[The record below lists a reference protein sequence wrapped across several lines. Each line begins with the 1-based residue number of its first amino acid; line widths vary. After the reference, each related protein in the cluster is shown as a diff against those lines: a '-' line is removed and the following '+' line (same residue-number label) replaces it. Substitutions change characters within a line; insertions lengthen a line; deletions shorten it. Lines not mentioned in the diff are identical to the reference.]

1 MPEETQQLEGGSYE
15 VIRDRLARHG
25 SDLRGRLDGLN
36 EDRKE
41 LFGVVENELVS
52 TSRIATQ
59 FNCVPRDM
67 IAVGANRFLFGYN
80 IQFGLKQTTS
90 VSDVFAAYRY
100 DPEGHEFHQLPVAEM
115 LSDATFVEDFQY
127 LYRYYKQTV
136 FVKFMV
142 IGPSLYMGMRIGKA
156 VEDLKTFKW
165 LIKGDGTLD
174 YLGNRFDHE
183 YAFPSQQEFEWTRA
197 HRDMHRGG
205 EHPHISIDDRVFVE
219 TLGGDLTVKVEDNTS
234 SGEGIYSEPVADQDQ
249 TLDDAEI
256 FYASVGPLVL
266 MKVLPYREELHRYL
280 VYNEKTRVVH
290 RLDAIGHSCVLLP
303 DEQGL
308 IFANGYL
315 LLTGE
320 VKVFETDLTDMRFER
335 RIASANG
342 EDYLFV
348 FYNRLSGDYVLLS
361 YNIIS
366 QTVETP
372 VICNGYSLFPDGK
385 LICFKA
391 EAEAQKHHSLQVW
404 QTSYLSEDALS
415 ADAESQDSML
425 FKIGNAALVRGM
437 AECREVLVL
446 LGKEDSYAGLYLD
459 LVKKTGDILDG
470 YFWIAKEEAHDLAD
484 PVREIQ
490 RAAASAIDE
499 FDKVKRLREG
509 TRQQTTA
516 VRGAVEEVLK
526 QVAYA
531 APDDI
536 FGFVHHLTELR
547 RRRGEVIG
555 LRELRYVDTRLVE
568 ELEEQVVE
576 ATDKCSSQ
584 TVAFLLKEEAL
595 DPYRGA
601 VDEQKT
607 AIGKLKKVT
616 EADGVGEAL
625 DTAGSELEMLID
637 VVSNLK
643 IEDATQTTAII
654 DGISSIYA
662 TLNGV
667 RAELKQVRRDLAK
680 SEGMAQFSAQMKLL
694 SQAVVNY
701 LDLCDTPERCDEYL
715 TRLMVQVEELEGRFA
730 EFDEDIEEL
739 GAKREE
745 IYEAFEGR
753 KQALLEQRNRRASTL
768 VKSAERILS
777 GVQHRV
783 SKLEDLNDING
794 YFAGDLMID
803 KLRDIIVQLGALGDS
818 VKAADVQTKLNTL
831 RDDAV
836 RQLKDRKELFVDGEA
851 VLQFGRHRFSV
862 NEQELELSII
872 PHDGEMCF
880 HLSGTDFFEP
890 VRDEGFLATSEIWGQ
905 EILSENDEVYRVEW
919 LVYQMLQGNDFG
931 EGTLEDV
938 QRFMQ
943 PRYAEGY
950 TKGVHDEDAVKLLD
964 ALLPVHQEVGLLRFA
979 PHTRGAA
986 LVAWHAGEGEARAS
1000 LAAKL
1005 AAHAGR
1011 RKYLGEKNGV
1021 HEFTMELAD
1030 FLAPILERSF
1040 PEVAVDRAAEYLFGE
1055 LTGGP
1060 GFVVSREAGALLQQF
1075 SHVLTAK
1082 RARKSY
1088 DEALAPFADDAL
1100 GRYHVARDWLQGVE
1114 SLAAQTGSEEK
1125 VERVLPT
1132 DNLREWY
1139 VCEAAA
1145 QLARGG
1151 QMHPEA
1157 QGVNL
1162 EVEVPELAGSHSRI
1176 EQRTLVLHYNEFME
1190 RLDRFAREVVPRFE
1204 ACQEIKNRIVES
1216 KRGEMRLDEFK
1227 PRVMS
1232 AFVRN
1237 KLINDVYLP
1246 LVGDNLSKQIGTAGA
1261 DSRTDRMGMLLLI
1274 SPPGYGKT
1282 TLMEYIANR
1291 LGLTFLK
1298 INGPAIGHH
1307 VTSLDPAEAPNLSAR
1322 EEIEKLN
1329 LGLEMGD
1336 NVMLYVDD
1344 IQHCNPEF
1352 LQKFISLCDGQR
1364 KIEGVYGGRARTYD
1378 LRGKKVAVVMAGN
1391 PFTESGSRFQIPDM
1405 LANRADT
1412 YNLGDILGGHEE
1424 AFKGSY
1430 IENCLTS
1437 NPALQKLASRSQSDV
1452 YAAMRIADTGV
1463 QEGVDFEGNYTPAEI
1478 EEFVRTLCHLFKVR
1492 DTLLRV
1498 NTEYIYSAGQEDAY
1512 RTEPA
1517 FRLQGSY
1524 RNMNRIAEKVLPLM
1538 TEEEVRELVQD
1549 HYRNESQTLTTGA
1562 EANLLKFLELEH
1574 SLSGEDADRWEE
1586 IKGGFRK
1593 KKLLGGAGEDD
1604 PVARVVAQLSEF
1616 NDGLGAIREGI
1627 AQAGA
1632 DYSRPQTL
1640 AEDTLTHLQKII
1652 EGLRE
1657 VPVKVDINVLPV
1669 QEEEGPIE
1677 SIEKTSRKKT
1687 AKKKAAKKKASSPL
1701 EIRPD
1706 VQQGD

>member
-1 MPEETQQLEGGSYE
+1 MPEDTQQLEGGAYE
-15 VIRDRLARHG
+15 VIRDRLTRHG
-25 SDLRGRLDGLN
+25 SDLRDRLDQLN

-52 TSRIATQ
+52 TSRITTQ

-80 IQFGLKQTTS
+80 IQFGLRQTTN
-90 VSDVFAAYRY
+90 VSDVFAAYQY
-100 DPEGHEFHQLPVAEM
+100 EPEGHEFHQLTVEEV
-115 LSDATFVEDFQY
+115 LSDPTFAEDFQY

-142 IGPSLYMGMRIGKA
+142 IGPNLYMGMRIGKE

-165 LIKGDGTLD
+165 LINGDGTLE

-183 YAFPSQQEFEWTRA
+183 YTFPSQQEFEWTRA

-205 EHPHISIDDRVFVE
+205 EHPHVSIDDRVFVE
-219 TLGGDLTVKVEDNTS
+219 TVGGDLTVKVEDNTL
-234 SGEGIYSEPVADQDQ
+234 SGEGIYSEPVTDQDQ

-256 FYASVGPLVL
+256 FYATVGPLVL
-266 MKVLPYREELHRYL
+266 MKILPYREELHRYL
-280 VYNEKTRVVH
+280 VFNEKTRVVH

-342 EDYLFV
+342 EDYLYV

-372 VICNGYSLFPDGK
+372 VICNGYSLFPNGE
-385 LICFKA
+385 LTCFKA
-391 EAEAQKHHSLQVW
+391 EEQAQKHHALQVW
-404 QTSYLSEDALS
+404 QTSYLGEEALIAGVS
-415 ADAESQDSML
+415 GEGSML
-425 FKIGNAALVRGM
+425 SKVGNAELVRGM

-459 LVKKTGDILDG
+459 LVKKTSDILDS
-470 YFWIAKEEAHDLAD
+470 YFWIAKEEMHDLAG
-484 PVREIQ
+484 PVRELQ
-490 RAAASAIDE
+490 RAATSAIDE
-499 FDKVKRLREG
+499 FDKVQRLREG
-509 TRQQTTA
+509 TKQQTA
-516 VRGAVEEVLK
+516 SVRGAVEEVLK
-526 QVAYA
+526 QVHYS

-555 LRELRYVDTRLVE
+555 LRELRYVDTSQVD
-568 ELEEQVVE
+568 ELEAQVIE
-576 ATDKCSSQ
+576 ATEKCSGQ
-584 TVAFLLKEEAL
+584 TVAFLLKKEAL

-601 VDEQKT
+601 VEEQKT
-607 AIGKLKKVT
+607 AIAKLKKVT
-616 EADGVGEAL
+616 EADGVADAL

-654 DGISSIYA
+654 DGISGIYA

-667 RAELKQVRRDLAK
+667 RAELRQVRRDLAK
-680 SEGMAQFSAQMKLL
+680 SEGMAQFGAQMKLL
-694 SQAVVNY
+694 GQAVVNY
-701 LDLCDTPERCDEYL
+701 LDLCDTPERCEEYL
-715 TRLMVQVEELEGRFA
+715 TKLMVQVEELEGRFA

-739 GAKREE
+739 GTKREE

-753 KQALLEQRNRRASTL
+753 KQSLLEQRNRRASTL
-768 VKSAERILS
+768 VKSADRILS

-783 SKLEDLNDING
+783 SKLEDINDING

-803 KLRDIIVQLGALGDS
+803 KLRDIIAQLGELGDS
-818 VKAADVQTKLNTL
+818 VKAGDVQTKLNTL

-872 PHDGEMCF
+872 PHDEEMCF

-890 VRDEGFLATSEIWGQ
+890 VRDEDFLATREIWGQ
-905 EILSENDEVYRVEW
+905 ELLSENEEVYRVEW
-919 LVYQMLQGNDFG
+919 LVYQMLQKEEFG

-943 PRYAEGY
+943 PRYTEGY
-950 TKGVHDEDAVKLLD
+950 TKGVHDADAVKLLE
-964 ALLPVHQEVGLLRFA
+964 ALLPVYREVGLLRFA

-986 LVAWHAGEGEARAS
+986 LVAWHASDGAARES

-1005 AAHAGR
+1005 SAHAGR
-1011 RKYLGEKNGV
+1011 RRYLGEKKGQ
-1021 HEFTMELAD
+1021 HEFTKELAE
-1030 FLAPILERSF
+1030 FLAPILKRSF

-1055 LTGGP
+1055 LTETP
-1060 GFVVSREAGALLQQF
+1060 GFVVSHEAGGLLQQF
-1075 SHVLTAK
+1075 NHVLTAK
-1082 RARKSY
+1082 RARKAY
-1088 DEALAPFADDAL
+1088 EEASAPFGDDAL
-1100 GRYHVARDWLQGVE
+1100 GRYQVARDWLQGLE
-1114 SLAAQTGSEEK
+1114 SLQAQTGAGPETDAEEDAGP
-1125 VERVLPT
+1125 VLPGS
-1132 DNLREWY
+1132 DLREWY

-1145 QLARGG
+1145 HLARGS
-1151 QMHPEA
+1151 QMQLEV
-1157 QGVNL
+1157 QSISL
-1162 EVEVPELAGSHSRI
+1162 EVEVSELVGSHARI
-1176 EQRTLVLHYNEFME
+1176 AERTLGIHYNEFME
-1190 RLDRFAREVVPRFE
+1190 RLDHFSREVAPRFE
-1204 ACQEIKNRIVES
+1204 AWQEIKNRIVES
-1216 KRGEMRLDEFK
+1216 KREEMRLGEFQPK
-1227 PRVMS
+1227 VMS

-1246 LVGDNLSKQIGTAGA
+1246 LIGDNLSKQIGTAGA

-1307 VTSLDPAEAPNLSAR
+1307 VTSLDPGEAPNLSAR

-1352 LQKFISLCDGQR
+1352 LQKFISLCDAQR
-1364 KIEGVYGGRARTYD
+1364 KIEGVYNGRARTYD

-1424 AFKGSY
+1424 AFKASY

-1437 NPALQKLASRSQSDV
+1437 NPALQKLANRSQADV
-1452 YAAMRIADTGV
+1452 YAAMRIADTGA

-1478 EEFVRTLCHLFKVR
+1478 EEFVKTLRHLFRVR

-1524 RNMNRIAEKVLPLM
+1524 RNMNRIAEKVVPLM
-1538 TEEEVRELVQD
+1538 TEDEVSELVQD

-1562 EANLLKFLELEH
+1562 EANLLKFLELE
-1574 SLSGEDADRWEE
+1574 SALGVEDSARWEE
-1586 IKGGFRK
+1586 IKSGFRK
-1593 KKLLGGAGEDD
+1593 KKMLGGAGEDD

-1627 AQAGA
+1627 AQAGT

-1640 AEDTLTHLQKII
+1640 AADTVAQLQQII

-1657 VPVKVDINVLPV
+1657 VPVKVDINVVPV

-1677 SIEKTSRKKT
+1677 SIEK
-1687 AKKKAAKKKASSPL
+1687 APKKKDLPPL
-1701 EIRPD
+1701 DIRPD